1 MNRNPI
7 YDRARG
13 IGMLLVIYGHIFRY
27 GGVPFSF
34 IFSFHM
40 PLFFVISGMLIS
52 KTRIESSY
60 SEWAKHIVK
69 RYLPPLVF
77 FSILGG
83 IVNAVFFKTPDFRQ
97 MCKDFILHMSSDELL
112 TGAIWFLS
120 MLGFVMLLMPLLIKL
135 QKKVNW
141 GGHFYAVVITTLSL
155 LAYLLS
161 KIPYTLP
168 FLIKTIPIALLFV
181 YIGYTFKSTLL
192 ELANSTKAKRAVL
205 YTFPLFVVL
214 VFLNRTVNLAIPVYN
229 DFLVYMFCALYGTL
243 MTMQISTYKL
253 PRFID
258 YLGEHSLIVFS
269 LHAIWITAFV
279 TILNHFM
286 GTSYAP
292 MVDIPFLYVLG
303 GGLLVIA
310 FTALSTALI
319 LPVYNATLK
328 LLKLK

>member
-1 MNRNPI
+1 MNRDPI

-13 IGMLLVIYGHIFRY
+13 IGMILVIYGHMFT
-27 GGVPFSF
+27 GAPFSF

-40 PLFFVISGMLIS
+40 PLFFVISGMLIY
-52 KTRIESSY
+52 KTRIESLY

-77 FSILGG
+77 FALLGG
-83 IVNAVFFKTPDFRQ
+83 IVNALFFKTPDFRQ

-120 MLGFVMLLMPLLIKL
+120 MLGFVMLLVPLLIKL

-141 GGHFYAVVITTLSL
+141 GGRFYAVVITTLSL

-168 FLIKTIPIALLFV
+168 FLIKTIPVALLFV
-181 YIGYTFKSTLL
+181 YIGYTFKSILL
-192 ELANSTKAKRAVL
+192 EMTNSKKAKKVVL

-229 DFLVYMFCALYGTL
+229 DFFIYLVCALYGTL

-279 TILNHFM
+279 TILNYFL
-286 GTSYAP
+286 GSSFVP

-310 FTALSTALI
+310 FSALSTAFI
-319 LPVYNATLK
+319 LPIYNATLK

>member
-1 MNRNPI
+1 MNRDPI

-13 IGMLLVIYGHIFRY
+13 IGMILVIYGHMFT
-27 GGVPFSF
+27 GAPFSF

-77 FSILGG
+77 FSLLGG
-83 IVNAVFFKTPDFRQ
+83 IVNALFFKTPDFRQ

-141 GGHFYAVVITTLSL
+141 GGRFYAVVITTLSL

-168 FLIKTIPIALLFV
+168 FLIKTIPVALLFV
-181 YIGYTFKSTLL
+181 YIGYTFKSILL
-192 ELANSTKAKRAVL
+192 EMTNSKKAKKVVL

-229 DFLVYMFCALYGTL
+229 DFFIYLVCALYGTL

-279 TILNHFM
+279 TILNYFL
-286 GTSYAP
+286 GSSYAP

-310 FTALSTALI
+310 FSALSTAFI

>member
-1 MNRNPI
+1 MNRDPI

-13 IGMLLVIYGHIFRY
+13 IGMILVIYGHMFT
-27 GGVPFSF
+27 GAPFSF

-52 KTRIESSY
+52 KTRIESLY

-77 FSILGG
+77 FALLGG
-83 IVNAVFFKTPDFRQ
+83 IVNALFFKTPDFRQ

-120 MLGFVMLLMPLLIKL
+120 MLGFVMLLVPLLIKL

-141 GGHFYAVVITTLSL
+141 GGRFYAVVITTLSL

-168 FLIKTIPIALLFV
+168 FLIKTIPVALLFV
-181 YIGYTFKSTLL
+181 YIGYTFKSILL
-192 ELANSTKAKRAVL
+192 EMTNSKKAKKVVL

-229 DFLVYMFCALYGTL
+229 DFFIYLVCALYGTL

-279 TILNHFM
+279 TILNYFL
-286 GTSYAP
+286 GSSFVP

-310 FTALSTALI
+310 FSALSTAFI
-319 LPVYNATLK
+319 LPIYNATLK

>member
-1 MNRNPI
+1 MNRDPI

-13 IGMLLVIYGHIFRY
+13 IGMILVIYGHMFT
-27 GGVPFSF
+27 GAPFSF

-77 FSILGG
+77 FSLLGG
-83 IVNAVFFKTPDFRQ
+83 IVNALFFKTPDFRQ

-141 GGHFYAVVITTLSL
+141 GFYAVVITTLSL

-168 FLIKTIPIALLFV
+168 FLIKTIPVALLFV
-181 YIGYTFKSTLL
+181 YIGYSFKSVLL
-192 ELANSTKAKRAVL
+192 EMANTKIAKRTVI
-205 YTFPLFVVL
+205 YSFPLFLVL
-214 VFLNRTVNLAIPVYN
+214 VFLNRTVNLAVPVYN
-229 DFLVYMFCALYGTL
+229 DFFIYMICALYGTL

-279 TILNHFM
+279 TILNHFL

-310 FTALSTALI
+310 FTALSTALV